1 MILLTNLPQKCIIR
15 AIINIKDTYM
25 KKILITLLIIASL
38 LLSSCDLIFPP
49 DSGSTEQSGE
59 SNKPD
64 TDGGNTGGNSSGSD
78 ENNAD
83 GGDDGSGDTVATPG
97 HVDADEDGKC
107 DDCKTSVLIEL
118 DFYVI
123 NDLHGKLTDSGNQPG
138 AEELTTYL
146 KMMYESEDN
155 VFLLSSG
162 DMWQGGSES
171 NLTKGLIMT
180 DWMNELDFISM
191 TLGNHEFDWG
201 EEYIENNLELADFP
215 FLAINVY
222 ERATNERAEYATP
235 SVMIDQN
242 GVKIGIIGAIGDC
255 YSSISS
261 DKVEDVYFK
270 VGDELTALV
279 KAESKRLRDAGA
291 DLIVY
296 SLHDGYG
303 SSGVSIITDNKL
315 SGYYDPE
322 LSSGKYVDIV
332 FEGHTHQNYVLR
344 DTHGVYHIQ
353 NGGENK
359 GIAHAEIMFN
369 FANDKFSVTE
379 SQVISSSLYSRLEP
393 DPLVDELLE
402 KYKDDIAK
410 GNEVLGTNSKKRYSE
425 ELEQLVA
432 DLYLEA
438 GIEKWG
444 EEYNIFLGGGFL
456 RTRSPYNL
464 NAGEVKYSDLQMIF
478 PFDNEIVLCSIS
490 GSNLKSRFINTTNED
505 YFISVSD
512 YGNSISSIDD
522 SATYYVIV
530 DSYTANYAPNR
541 LTVVETYDNITFA
554 RDLLAEHIKSGGL
567 S

>member
-1 MILLTNLPQKCIIR
+1 
-15 AIINIKDTYM
+15 M
-25 KKILITLLIIASL
+25 KKILIAFLIIASL
-38 LLSSCDLIFPP
+38 LLSSCDILFPQ
-49 DSGSTEQSGE
+49 DSGSTDQSGSE
-59 SNKPD
+59 SNKPSTD
-64 TDGGNTGGNSSGSD
+64 TNTGEGDNGPDGGNEDKPSGEGGSD
-78 ENNAD
+78 GSTE
-83 GGDDGSGDTVATPG
+83 GDDGSNDTVATPG
-97 HVDADEDGKC
+97 HVDTDNNGKC
-107 DDCKTSVLIEL
+107 DNCSVSVLIEL

-123 NDLHGKLTDSGNQPG
+123 NDLHGKLTNSTNQPG
-138 AEELTTYL
+138 VEELTTYL
-146 KMMYESEDN
+146 KMMRESEDN

-171 NLTKGLIMT
+171 NLTNGLIVT
-180 DWMNELDFISM
+180 DWMNELGFLSM

-201 EEYIENNLELADFP
+201 EEYIESNLELAEFP

-222 ERATNERAEYATP
+222 ERDTNTLADYATP
-235 SVMIDQN
+235 SVMVEQN

-279 KAESKRLRDAGA
+279 KAESKRLRNEGA

-303 SSGVSIITDNKL
+303 SSGGSIITDNRL
-315 SGYYDPE
+315 SSYYDPE

-359 GIAHAEIMFN
+359 GIGHAEIMFN

-379 SQVISSSLYSRLEP
+379 SQVISSSIYSRLDP
-393 DPLVDELLE
+393 DPLVDSLLE

-410 GNEVLGTNSKKRYSE
+410 GNEVLGTSSRKRYSE

-464 NAGEVKYSDLQMIF
+464 DAGEVRYSDLQMIF

-512 YGNSISSIDD
+512 YGNGLSSIND
-522 SATYYVIV
+522 SDTYYVIV
-530 DSYTANYAPNR
+530 DSYTASYAPNR
-541 LTVVETYDNITFA
+541 LTVIDTYDSITFA
-554 RDLLAEHIKSGGL
+554 RDLLAEYTKGGGL

>member
-1 MILLTNLPQKCIIR
+1 
-15 AIINIKDTYM
+15 M
-25 KKILITLLIIASL
+25 KRVLIVFLIVASL
-38 LLSSCDLIFPP
+38 LLSSCDILFPQ
-49 DSGSTEQSGE
+49 DSGSIDQSGSE
-59 SNKPD
+59 SNKPNTD
-64 TDGGNTGGNSSGSD
+64 TNNGEGDSDGSS
-78 ENNAD
+78 E
-83 GGDDGSGDTVATPG
+83 GDDGSNDTVATPG
-97 HVDADEDGKC
+97 HVDTDNNGKC
-107 DDCKTSVLIEL
+107 DDCNVSVLIEL

-123 NDLHGKLTDSGNQPG
+123 NDLHGKLTDSGSQPG
-138 AEELTTYL
+138 VEELTTYL
-146 KMMYESEDN
+146 KAVRESEDN
-155 VFLLSSG
+155 VFFLSSG

-180 DWMNELDFISM
+180 DWMNGLDFVSM

-201 EEYIENNLELADFP
+201 EEYIENNLELAEFP

-222 ERATNERAEYATP
+222 ERDTNTLADYETP
-235 SVMIDQN
+235 SVMIEQN

-270 VGDELTALV
+270 VGNELTALV
-279 KAESKRLRDAGA
+279 KAESKRLRDEGA

-303 SSGVSIITDNKL
+303 SSGGSIITNNKL

-359 GIAHAEIMFN
+359 GIAHAEIKFN
-369 FANDKFSVTE
+369 FANDKFAVTE
-379 SQVISSSLYSRLEP
+379 SQIISSSIYSRLSP
-393 DPLVDELLE
+393 DPLIDELLE

-410 GNEVLGTNSKKRYSE
+410 GNEVLGTNSRKRYSE

-438 GIEKWG
+438 GIKKWG
-444 EEYNIFLGGGFL
+444 EEYDIFLGGGFL

-464 NAGEVKYSDLQMIF
+464 DAGEIRYSDLQMIF

-490 GSNLKSRFINTTNED
+490 GRNLKSRFINTTNED

-512 YGNSISSIDD
+512 YGNSLSSIND
-522 SATYYVIV
+522 SDTYYVIV
-530 DSYTANYAPNR
+530 DSYTSNYSSNR
-541 LTVVETYDNITFA
+541 LTVVDVYDNVTFA
-554 RDLLAEHIKSGGL
+554 RDLLAEYIKNDGL
-567 S
+567 N